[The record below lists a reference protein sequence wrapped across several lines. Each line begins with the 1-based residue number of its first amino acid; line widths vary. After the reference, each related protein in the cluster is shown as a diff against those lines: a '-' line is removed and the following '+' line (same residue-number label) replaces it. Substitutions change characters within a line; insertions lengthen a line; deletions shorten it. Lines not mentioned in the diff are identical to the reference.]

1 MYKSKPYKTTIMKTV
16 EQQTLT
22 SFIEPALEHVKDER
36 LKQAILN
43 ALSNR
48 EASLQTIEQVFEKI
62 GASDWTDTSFKLIFN
77 AWKETH
83 LKMLAIY
90 GLSCRMQR
98 MALETQGLTADQKTS
113 LLLAGAKNAETSYE
127 DLGLDYNGE
136 THTTL
141 YHNLAESFV
150 SDDSWMLSA
159 YSIPEARAFKTHVY
173 RNMVVAP
180 DIQTGLF
187 TNMFSEIYNH
197 AEYSIAITAF
207 NRLIDTHYSFTPE
220 EKERATTYIFAHIED
235 ETELNHFTV
244 VIDSLEYYT
253 KATNTSINY
262 ELAQET
268 FENYLSKLADVFAAL
283 DEKIM

>member
-1 MYKSKPYKTTIMKTV
+1 MNTATQNS
-16 EQQTLT
+16 LL
-22 SFIEPALEHVKDER
+22 SFIEPAMEHVSDHR
-36 LKQAILN
+36 LRQAILD
-43 ALSNR
+43 ALANR
-48 EASLQTIEQVFEKI
+48 ENDLRTIEQVFEKI
-62 GASDWTDTSFKLIFN
+62 GSSDWTETSFKVLFN

-98 MALETQGLTADQKTS
+98 LALETVDADKKQL

-127 DLGLDYNGE
+127 DLGLDFDGE
-136 THTTL
+136 THTQL

-159 YSIPEARAFKTHVY
+159 YSIPEAKAFKTHIY
-173 RNMVVAP
+173 RSMVVAP

-207 NRLIDTHYSFTPE
+207 NKLIDDHYAFTPE
-220 EKERATTYIFAHIED
+220 QKEKTTTYIFAHIED

-244 VIDSLEYYT
+244 VIDALEYYT
-253 KATNTSINY
+253 QATGTPINY
-262 ELAQET
+262 DLAQQT
-268 FENYLSKLADVFAAL
+268 FEIYLSKLAGAFSAL
-283 DEKIM
+283 EEKLM

>member
-1 MYKSKPYKTTIMKTV
+1 MKTV

-22 SFIEPALEHVKDER
+22 SFIEPALEHVNDQH

-43 ALSNR
+43 ALANQ
-48 EASLQTIEQVFEKI
+48 EGSLQTIERVFEKI
-62 GASDWTDTSFKLIFN
+62 GSANWTESSFKLIFN
-77 AWKETH
+77 SWKETH

-98 MALETQGLTADQKTS
+98 IALEEEGLSADQQKL

-127 DLGLDYNGE
+127 DLGLDFDGE

-150 SDDSWMLSA
+150 PDDSWMLTA
-159 YSIPEARAFKTHVY
+159 YSLPEAKAFKTHVY

-207 NRLIDTHYSFTPE
+207 NRLIDTHYAFTPE
-220 EKERATTYIFAHIED
+220 EKTKATTYIFAHIED

-244 VIDSLEYYT
+244 VIDALEYYT
-253 KATNTSINY
+253 KAMGTEINY
-262 ELAQET
+262 TLAQET
-268 FENYLSKLADVFAAL
+268 FENYLSKLAAVFAAL
-283 DEKIM
+283 DKKIA

>member
-1 MYKSKPYKTTIMKTV
+1 MKTI
-16 EQQTLT
+16 EHQTLT
-22 SFIEPALEHVKDER
+22 SFIAPALEHVKDQR
-36 LKQAILN
+36 LKEALLN
-43 ALSNR
+43 ALNNR
-48 EASLQTIEQVFEKI
+48 ETALQTIEQVFEKI
-62 GASDWTDTSFKLIFN
+62 GSEKWIETTFRLIFN

-98 MALETQGLTADQKTS
+98 VALETNDPDSQLL

-127 DLGLDYNGE
+127 DLGLDFDGG
-136 THTTL
+136 THTEL

-150 SDDSWMLSA
+150 SDDSWMLSV
-159 YSIPEARAFKTHVY
+159 YSTPEAKAFKTYVY

-207 NRLIDTHYSFTPE
+207 NRLIDNHYSFTPE
-220 EKERATTYIFAHIED
+220 QKQKATTYIFAHIED

-244 VIDSLEYYT
+244 VIDALEYYT
-253 KATNTSINY
+253 RATNTKIDY
-262 ELAQET
+262 ALAQET
-268 FENYLSKLADVFAAL
+268 FETYLAKLADVFAAL
-283 DEKIM
+283 DEKII

>member
-1 MYKSKPYKTTIMKTV
+1 MKTI
-16 EQQTLT
+16 EQQTLI
-22 SFIEPALEHVKDER
+22 SFIEPALEHVADSA
-36 LKQAILN
+36 LKKALLN
-43 ALSNR
+43 ALTNKEDDLR
-48 EASLQTIEQVFEKI
+48 AIEETFEKI
-62 GASDWTDTSFKLIFN
+62 GSVRWTETSFKLIFN

-98 MALETQGLTADQKTS
+98 MALESNDPEQQH
-113 LLLAGAKNAETSYE
+113 LLLMAAAKNAETSYE
-127 DLGLDYNGE
+127 DLGLDYDGE

-141 YHNLAESFV
+141 YHNLAQSFV
-150 SDDSWMLSA
+150 SDDSWMLSMF
-159 YSIPEARAFKTHVY
+159 STKEASAFKTHVY

-207 NRLIDTHYSFTPE
+207 NKLIDNHYDFTPE
-220 EKERATTYIFAHIED
+220 EKEKATTYIFAHIED

-244 VIDSLEYYT
+244 VIDSLNYYT
-253 KATNTSINY
+253 QATHTTINY
-262 ELAQET
+262 ALAQET
-268 FENYLSKLADVFAAL
+268 FETYISKLAEVFRAL
-283 DEKIM
+283 DDKIM